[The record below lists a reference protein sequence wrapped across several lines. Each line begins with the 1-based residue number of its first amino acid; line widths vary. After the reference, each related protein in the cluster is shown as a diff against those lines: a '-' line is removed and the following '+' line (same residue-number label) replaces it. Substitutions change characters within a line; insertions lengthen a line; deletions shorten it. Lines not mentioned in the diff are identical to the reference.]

1 MYNGYF
7 LFILVVAFGAV
18 YTFCT
23 PAIKVCED
31 QQLRYVKTSNKG
43 MWKPAIKVC
52 EDQQLRYVKTSN

>member
-31 QQLRYVKTSNKG
+31 QHLYS
-43 MWKPAIKVC
+43 KPTDVNI
-52 EDQQLRYVKTSN
+52 N